1 MSRMKLLIEIFIN
14 AKGKFMSAQIFGNVF
29 DIQHFSLG
37 DGPGIRTTVFLK
49 GCPLR
54 CEWCHNPESL
64 EFGIQIMY
72 HHHKCTGCG
81 LCITAC
87 PNNCHKVLDGNHIFN
102 STDCNRCKRCV
113 DVCCFGAIET
123 VGKIVTVSEVMSAIE
138 EDMAFYESSQG
149 GMTLSGGEPMCQP
162 DFSIALAKSAKE
174 RGIHVC
180 METSGFC
187 NSKKLQEILPYI
199 DMFLFDYK
207 ATGDVHKQFTGV
219 SNDKILENLFMID
232 SLGAKI
238 VLRCPVIPDRNL
250 NDEHIVGIINV
261 AKKLINLEEI
271 NLEPYHNI
279 GVGKRK
285 ALGMIGETEQHTQ
298 PTGEIMQNM
307 AEKIENEVQVKTVV
321 M

>member
-1 MSRMKLLIEIFIN
+1 MSL
-14 AKGKFMSAQIFGNVF
+14 QIRGNVF
-29 DIQHFSLG
+29 DIQHFSIG

-64 EFGIQIMY
+64 EPGTQIMY
-72 HHHKCTGCG
+72 YHHKCTDCG
-81 LCITAC
+81 LCILAC
-87 PNNCHKVLDGNHIFN
+87 PNNCHKVLDGKHLFDSKNCN
-102 STDCNRCKRCV
+102 SCKKCV
-113 DVCCFGAIET
+113 EACCFGAIDA
-123 VGKIVTVSEVMSAIE
+123 VGKVMSVSEVMSAIE
-138 EDMAFYESSQG
+138 GDMEFYKSSQG
-149 GMTLSGGEPMCQP
+149 GMTLSGGEPMYQP

-207 ATGDVHKQFTGV
+207 ATGDIHKQLTGQ
-219 SNDKILENLFMID
+219 SSDKILENLFMIN
-232 SLGAKI
+232 SFGAKI

-250 NDEHIVGIINV
+250 NDEHIAGIINV
-261 AKKLINLEEI
+261 ARKLVNLKEI
-271 NLEPYHNI
+271 NLEPYHSI
-279 GVGKRK
+279 GVGKRQ
-285 ALGMIGETEQHTQ
+285 ALGMIGETEQHIQ
-298 PTGEIMQNM
+298 PTEGIMRNM
-307 AEKIENEVQVKTVV
+307 AEKIEHEVHVKTVV